1 MQGEENDE
9 RKKQAKRKLV
19 FGDEP
24 EVSGEEEEES
34 ICSQTKKRA
43 VMDKDSS
50 LVPLM
55 KEVEGAGELDFV
67 QLINKPLPKPWIPLR
82 ELKEDLAYH
91 IIGAREETNKHGRCT
106 FPQHSFSK
114 QNDFT
119 LITASLIV
127 RFSADFGH
135 FTSIRLSPPT
145 SPSGEAAKKS
155 CSLSTSK
162 PEG

>member
-43 VMDKDSS
+43 VMDEDSS

-82 ELKEDLAYH
+82 ELKEDLAYR
-91 IIGAREETNKHGRCT
+91 IIGAREETNKHGRGGGG
-106 FPQHSFSK
+106 
-114 QNDFT
+114 
-119 LITASLIV
+119 
-127 RFSADFGH
+127 FG
-135 FTSIRLSPPT
+135 
-145 SPSGEAAKKS
+145 AKK
-155 CSLSTSK
+155 
-162 PEG
+162 PV